1 MIEPTA
7 SEQNPTTRPRGY
19 RYDAYAVDK
28 AAARIVTDVGGPTEE
43 AWKDD
48 PRNVAQGVLDIFI
61 AAGVV
66 ILAGDAS

>member
-1 MIEPTA
+1 MSVPTD
-7 SEQNPTTRPRGY
+7 RGY
-19 RYDAYAVDK
+19 RYPPSAVDK

-48 PRNVAQGVLDIFI
+48 PRNVAQAVLDIFI

-66 ILAGDAS
+66 VLPEWKP